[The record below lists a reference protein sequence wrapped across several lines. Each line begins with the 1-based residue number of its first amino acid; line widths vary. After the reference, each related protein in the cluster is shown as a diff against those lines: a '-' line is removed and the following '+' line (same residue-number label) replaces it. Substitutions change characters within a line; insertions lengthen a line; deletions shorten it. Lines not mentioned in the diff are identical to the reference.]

1 MSPHAFSRI
10 SFRAWPRSVAA
21 AIALITFFGTAA
33 LTAHAQTRP
42 QVQQRPP
49 SQVRP
54 RAAAPVPASADK
66 PKIRA
71 ITAFINLDRA
81 NYRQQIADAVKMLKY
96 ARTVF
101 DTRGYPVQ
109 SIRIS
114 TQPFPQYTAGMTAP
128 QAIAFFK
135 DLDALA
141 QTNGFDASIGPALL
155 NANDDPAQAVLLG
168 EILRN
173 TKVLNGSIA
182 VAGEDGVRWK
192 AVGAAAR
199 LVKEL
204 ESTER
209 GQGNF
214 RFAAISLVPPLTPFY
229 PASYHTGFGHQFA
242 IALQSA
248 NTVDAAFHGAP
259 DLEAARRRLI
269 DSLGAAAFEVQALAG
284 RVDRETG
291 WAYSGI
297 DLSPAPLKD
306 VSIGAAMEE
315 ITQMPIGESGTLTA
329 AALIT
334 SALRDIAVE
343 KVGYSGLMLPVLEDA
358 RLAQR
363 WSEGRLTL
371 DSLLAYSAVCGTG
384 LDTVPLPGDI
394 SEERLALIIGDMASL
409 SVKWRKPL
417 TARLMPIAGKGPG
430 DRTEFDDPFLVNAVI
445 QPLAPVAKTP

>member
-1 MSPHAFSRI
+1 MSAPAASR
-10 SFRAWPRSVAA
+10 FFLRAWLRS
-21 AIALITFFGTAA
+21 FAA
-33 LTAHAQTRP
+33 LLAFALAVSAGAQTRP
-42 QVQQRPP
+42 
-49 SQVRP
+49 QVRP

-66 PKIRA
+66 PKVRA

-81 NYRQQIADAVKMLKY
+81 NYRQQVADAVKMLKY

-114 TQPFPQYTAGMTAP
+114 TQPFPQYTVGMTAP

-141 QTNGFDASIGPALL
+141 QKDGFDASIGPALL
-155 NANDDPAQAVLLG
+155 NANDDPGQAELLG
-168 EILRN
+168 QILRN
-173 TKVLNGSIA
+173 TKVLNGSIV
-182 VAGEDGVRWK
+182 VAGEDGVRWR
-192 AVGAAAR
+192 AVGAAAH
-199 LVKEL
+199 LVKQL
-204 ESTER
+204 EATER
-209 GQGNF
+209 SQGNF

-248 NTVDAAFHGAP
+248 NTVEAAFRGAP
-259 DLEAARRRLI
+259 DLETARRHLI
-269 DSLGAAAFEVQALAG
+269 DSLGAAAFEVQSLAG
-284 RVDRETG
+284 RVDRDTG
-291 WAYSGI
+291 WAYAGI

-306 VSIGAAMEE
+306 VSIGAAIEE

-334 SALRDIAVE
+334 TALQDIGVN

-358 RLAQR
+358 RLSQR

-371 DSLLAYSAVCGTG
+371 DALLAYSAVCGTG
-384 LDTVPLPGDI
+384 LDVVPLPGDI

-409 SVKWRKPL
+409 SVKWHKPL
-417 TARLMPIAGKGPG
+417 SARLLPVAGKGPG
-430 DRTEFDDPFLVNAVI
+430 DRTEFDDPFLVNGII
-445 QPLAPVAKTP
+445 QPLDPVKDSR